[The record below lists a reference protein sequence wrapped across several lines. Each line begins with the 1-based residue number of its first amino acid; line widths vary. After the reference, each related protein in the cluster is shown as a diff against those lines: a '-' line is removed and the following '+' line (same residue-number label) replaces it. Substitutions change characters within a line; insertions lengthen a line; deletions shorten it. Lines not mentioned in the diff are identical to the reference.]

1 MPSFHDMTARYPRI
15 ASLRTIADAAAA
27 RSAWLIGALFL
38 LAGVAVLDDYGMAAD
53 EIVQRR
59 TAQVVLDYARGRSD
73 ALLHY
78 NYRTYG
84 MAVEAP
90 LWWAERALNLQDSR
104 AIYLLRHLLTH
115 LLFLA
120 GGLGAAALAFRLYGS
135 RRLALGALG
144 LFLLHP
150 RLYAHSFFNSKD
162 LPFLSLFMLALLLTH
177 WACRRGTGPAF
188 LLCGIGVG
196 VLANVRPMGLLLFG
210 AVLTLRACD
219 FIYAPDR
226 TTRRRVLRASGL
238 FVGATA
244 LTLYALWPYLWSD
257 PVRRGV
263 ESLAYMAEVPHWM
276 PQLVRGHSFLST
288 ALPPEY
294 APVWFAITAPP
305 PALGFGLV
313 GLAALARR
321 AWRRPGALL
330 RHTRLRFEGLLLAC
344 CILPVLAVILLD
356 STLYNGWRH
365 LYFLYAPF
373 CLLAIG
379 GLHALATAAQRRGGA
394 GWTYGLAG
402 AGAGATL
409 AALVSLHPY
418 QHLYFNFLVDRAT
431 PERLLVR
438 YDLDYWQI
446 AYRDALEF
454 LLARY
459 PDDPIR
465 MQNRFGRGHANRKL
479 LPATDRQRLEWVG
492 HAGDFFISDRRNSLA
507 RGAVIPP
514 VYAPVIHTEKAYGST
529 ILDVAAVNL
538 AWVDDATAA
547 PYRAAYRALRARE
560 PAVRDRF
567 DVYLDADAVSWVQAP
582 CQLEDTASRFL
593 LHVTPAEPRD
603 LRPERRARGFND
615 LSFRFNER
623 GVRLDGACLAVAP
636 RPAYPIRHLTVGQSS
651 LTDGSTFWQSG
662 FILPPAPDR
671 ANAYR
676 AAYRAL
682 TARAPTHR
690 AVFDVYL
697 AASTITFA
705 KTPCTAEDAQPR
717 FILRAAPANPRDL
730 PDRSFGNLDFFF
742 PARGVRFDRTCL
754 AAVPRPAYP
763 LRSLTIGQWRPEEE
777 RTLWKTEIPVPP
789 APDRVNAYRAAYRA
803 LPPPTHLMH
812 RDAFGV
818 YLTAS
823 RITLAKAPCTAAD
836 TQPKFILHAAPANP
850 RDLPGRSFGNL
861 DFFFPAHG
869 VRFERTCLASVPRPA
884 YPLRSLTIGQWRP
897 EEKRMLWKTEIPVP
911 PAPDRVNAYRAA
923 YRALTARPPTHRAAF
938 NVYVTADAVAFAKAP
953 CTAADTQ
960 PKFFLHAIPVRTRD
974 LPPARRAVGFDNRDF
989 EFAWQGAH
997 FNGACLARAR
1007 LPAYPVKRLRVGQF
1021 RAGEE
1026 PLWAAE
1032 LPLAR

>member
-1 MPSFHDMTARYPRI
+1 MPSFHDMAARYPRI

-38 LAGVAVLDDYGMAAD
+38 LAGVVVLDDYGMASD
-53 EIVQRR
+53 EIWQRR
-59 TAQVVLDYARGRSD
+59 TAQVVLDYVQGRSD
-73 ALLHY
+73 ALLRY
-78 NYRTYG
+78 DDRMYG
-84 MAVEAP
+84 IAVEAP

-120 GGLGAAALAFRLYGS
+120 GGLGAAVLAFRLYGS

-162 LPFLSLFMLALLLTH
+162 LPFLSLFMLALLLLH
-177 WACRRGTGPAF
+177 RAFRRDTGTAF
-188 LLCGIGVG
+188 ALCGAGIG
-196 VLANVRPMGLLLFG
+196 VLANTRPMGILLFG
-210 AVLTLRACD
+210 AVLALRACD
-219 FIYAPDR
+219 FIYAPDW

-238 FVGATA
+238 FVGAAA

-257 PVRRGV
+257 PVRRLAA
-263 ESLAYMAEVPHWM
+263 SLAYVAEYPHWM
-276 PQLVRGHSFLST
+276 PQLIRGRSFISA

-294 APVWFAITAPP
+294 VPVWFAITAPP

-313 GLAALARR
+313 GLAALAQRGLR
-321 AWRRPGALL
+321 APGALL
-330 RHTRLRFEGLLLAC
+330 RNTPLRFEALLAAC
-344 CILPVLAVILLD
+344 CGLPVLAVILLD
-356 STLYNGWRH
+356 STLYDGWRH

-379 GLHALATAAQRRGGA
+379 GLHALSAAARRRGGA
-394 GWTYGLAG
+394 GWAYGLAG

-431 PERLLVR
+431 PERLRVR

-446 AYRDALEF
+446 AHRDALEF

-465 MQNRFGRGHANRKL
+465 MQNQFVRGYANRAI
-479 LPATDRQRLEWVG
+479 LPATDRQRLEWVD
-492 HAGDFFISDRRNSLA
+492 HTGDFYITDRRA
-507 RGAVIPP
+507 PQFRGAMIPP
-514 VYAPVIHTEKAYGST
+514 VYAPVIHTEKAYGNT
-529 ILDVAAVNL
+529 IFDVAAVNL
-538 AWVDDATAA
+538 AQVDDAAAA

-582 CQLEDTASRFL
+582 CRLEDTAPRFL
-593 LHVTPAEPRD
+593 LRVTPAEPQD

-615 LSFRFNER
+615 LSFHFYER
-623 GVRLDGACLAVAP
+623 GVRLDGACLAVVP
-636 RPAYPIRHLTVGQSS
+636 RPAYPIRYLTVGQ
-651 LTDGSTFWQSG
+651 WQ
-662 FILPPAPDR
+662 
-671 ANAYR
+671 
-676 AAYRAL
+676 
-682 TARAPTHR
+682 
-690 AVFDVYL
+690 
-697 AASTITFA
+697 
-705 KTPCTAEDAQPR
+705 
-717 FILRAAPANPRDL
+717 
-730 PDRSFGNLDFFF
+730 
-742 PARGVRFDRTCL
+742 
-754 AAVPRPAYP
+754 
-763 LRSLTIGQWRPEEE
+763 PEAE
-777 RTLWKTEIPVPP
+777 RTLWTAEIP

-803 LPPPTHLMH
+803 LTARPPTH
-812 RDAFGV
+812 RAAFNV

-823 RITLAKAPCTAAD
+823 RITWAKTPCTAAD
-836 TQPKFILHAAPANP
+836 TQPKFILHAAPVNP
-850 RDLPGRSFGNL
+850 RDLPGRSFSNL
-861 DFFFPAHG
+861 DFFFLAHG
-869 VRFERTCLASVPRPA
+869 VRFDRTCLASAPRPA
-884 YPLRSLTIGQWRP
+884 YPLRSLTVGQWQP
-897 EEKRMLWKTEIPVP
+897 EAERTLWKVEIPVP

-938 NVYVTADAVAFAKAP
+938 NVYVTADAVAFAKQP

-960 PKFFLHAIPVRTRD
+960 PKFILHVIPVRTRD

-997 FNGACLARAR
+997 FDGACLARVR

-1021 RAGEE
+1021 RSGED
-1026 PLWAAE
+1026 PLWSAD